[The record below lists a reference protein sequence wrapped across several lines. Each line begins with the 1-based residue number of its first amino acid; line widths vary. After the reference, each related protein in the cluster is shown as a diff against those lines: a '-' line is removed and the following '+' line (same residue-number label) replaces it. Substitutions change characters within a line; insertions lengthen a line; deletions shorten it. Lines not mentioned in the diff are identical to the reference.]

1 MPCNTPKTNTR
12 PCCKPLPYVL
22 QGLSVSLIPS
32 DPAASQ
38 RVLCQA
44 AVSCVDPSHG
54 RHDLGAHPKGAAPG
68 GTSDSGKAHGGGGGL
83 PGFGK
88 SLLNAA
94 LSIGRHGPGQLVPGS
109 RSGPTVDR
117 HATLVDL
124 VTVKEGEEVG
134 HRQRGGWGVHDLLL
148 QRWSAF

>member
-1 MPCNTPKTNTR
+1 MLQTIFT
-12 PCCKPLPYVL
+12 YVL

-54 RHDLGAHPKGAAPG
+54 RHDLGTHSKGAAG
-68 GTSDSGKAHGGGGGL
+68 SGTSYSTKAHGGGAGGGGL

-148 QRWSAF
+148 LPLLLRWSAF